1 MAPIAYIV
9 EFSSFNL
16 AVTVLPAGARN
27 ITAAQHKGALCGRRR
42 LGGHLKT
49 GHAWTSQ
56 NRPWRVA
63 EDRFCFT
70 LPQ

>member
-1 MAPIAYIV
+1 MLLETVGFRVVIAQCPCKI
-9 EFSSFNL
+9 
-16 AVTVLPAGARN
+16 
-27 ITAAQHKGALCGRRR
+27 